1 MASEKTS
8 SINFSVSKN
17 NLRVSDVLSLS
28 ENLSG
33 TDYYAKSWTVTTSWV
48 AIPLDALASFD
59 LIMVKNTDAT
69 NFVSIATANDGTHK
83 FAKLTA
89 GRAMFLPPDSGSTLY
104 WKADTASCVC
114 NVTATEP

>member
-1 MASEKTS
+1 MANEKQT
-8 SINFSVSKN
+8 SINFSVTKS
-17 NLRVSDVLSLS
+17 NLRVGDVLAIS

-33 TDYYAKSWTVTTSWV
+33 SDYYAKAWTVTTSWV

-59 LIMVKNTDAT
+59 LLMVKNTDAT

-89 GRAMFLPPDSGSTLY
+89 GRAMFIPPDSASTLY

-114 NVTATEP
+114 NVTAVEP

>member
-1 MASEKTS
+1 MANEKQT
-8 SINFSVSKN
+8 SINFTVSKN
-17 NLRVSDVLSLS
+17 NLRVSDTLSLN
-28 ENLSG
+28 ETLAG
-33 TDYYAKSWTVTTSWV
+33 TDYYAKAWTVTTSWT

-59 LIMVKNTDAT
+59 LLMVKNTDST
-69 NFVSIATANDGTHK
+69 NFVELATANDGTHK

-89 GRAMFLPPDSGSTLY
+89 GRACFLPVNSASTLY

>member
-1 MASEKTS
+1 MAGEKQTN
-8 SINFSVSKN
+8 INFAVSKN
-17 NLRVSDVLSLS
+17 NLRVADTLSLS

-59 LIMVKNTDAT
+59 LLMVVNNDAT
-69 NFVSIATANDGTHK
+69 NFVELATANDGTHK

-89 GRAMFLPPDSGSTLY
+89 GRGCFLPPNSASTLY

-114 NVTATEP
+114 AVVATEP